1 MRFPA
6 QIVWLMWWT
15 VCVAEDCKG
24 PPPRK
29 QTEILSGVWSEQ
41 NYPEGTQAT
50 YKCRPG
56 YITLGSIIMECK
68 NGEWVALNPLKICE
82 KRPCGHP
89 GDTSFGTFQLE
100 RGEKFEY
107 GAKVVYTCNEG
118 YQMLGSIN
126 FRECESDGWTNDVPI
141 CEVVKCLPVTHPE
154 NGRLTSSALEL
165 DKEYTFGQV
174 VRFVCNSGFM
184 LVGPAEIHCSTNG
197 VWSGESPKCVE
208 ISCQKP
214 EIANGNAVSLKKTY
228 KENERFQYT
237 CHQGYEY
244 SSKGDAIC
252 TASGWTPTPSCK
264 EFLCPSPNIQNGD
277 YTPQSIRYRSGD
289 EITYNCK
296 PGFYPSNREKMATC
310 TKTVWVPQPRC
321 EKRCDFPEIKH
332 GLLHNEYNY
341 RRDFPVSVGKKYYYS
356 CDHNFMTDKK
366 QHGGYIHCT
375 QEGWSP
381 AVPCRSDSVSV
392 NCYAGYSLQNEQTVM
407 TCTEDGWVPAP
418 ECLPPGNRCDFPEIK
433 HGSLHHESNYRQNF
447 PARVGE
453 KYWYS
458 CDQNFV
464 TASQEP
470 WEYIHCTQEGWSP
483 AVPCRRQCIF
493 NHLKNGEYPKQRV
506 KYVQGENVSVNC
518 NSGHSLQNEQTVMTC
533 TEDGWFPPP
542 ECIPLKT
549 CSKSEITIENGF
561 FSEYE
566 PTYSLNKETQYQCK
580 PGYVTPDGKTSGPVT
595 CLESGWSPQPTCIK
609 SCDMPVFENAK
620 AKSNGTWFK
629 LNDKLDY
636 ECHDGYK
643 SQGGRAGSIVCG
655 NDGWS
660 HKPVCYEIE
669 CKIPEIEDNLNIQ
682 PKEDKYK
689 VGDVLKFFCT
699 QKLQRVGPDSVQCY
713 DFGWSPNLPT
723 CKEQTKQCSPP
734 PQLLNGKVKET
745 QKENYEHN
753 DLVEYVCNPRFLMKG
768 VNKIQC
774 VDGQWTDLPICIEV
788 ETTCGDIPELNYG
801 YAVQTS
807 NPPYHHGDS
816 VQFSCREG
824 FTMIGQKS
832 VTCISGLWTQLPQC
846 IATDELQKCKHSLTI
861 REVNPLK
868 TEFDHNENISY
879 KCRGKLEQKHSTCI
893 NGRWDPELTCTE
905 VQMQSCPPPPQIPN
919 AHNMA
924 TTVNYQDGERVSVV
938 CQDNYIIQDAEE
950 IVCKDGRWQ
959 SIPHCVEKSPCPQ
972 PPQIEHGTIKSSQ
985 FSEEM
990 DEPLK
995 PEVYVHGTKLNYT
1008 CEDGFRISGRDE
1020 ITCHMGKWSS
1030 PPRCVGLSCE
1040 PPHLIPH
1047 GILSHVSDSYQY
1059 GEEVTY
1065 KCTKGFE
1072 INGPAFIR
1080 CLGGKWSHPPECKN
1094 TDCFSLP
1101 DFGNATPIGQKKTL
1115 YRSGEKVTYKC
1126 PNNYLLDGPNTIQCI
1141 SNQWIGKPICRDIS
1155 CGNPPRVKNA
1165 IILDERSKYLP
1176 GQRARYECII
1186 PFYLVGGREVTCS
1199 NGNWT
1204 QPPQCLDPK
1213 ENCGPPPA
1221 IDNGDMTTFPTSE
1234 YAPGSSVEYQCQ
1246 SLYVLEGNKVITC
1259 RYGQWSEPP
1268 KCLDVCMVS
1277 EETMRKHNIQLGSS
1291 SKKKRYFQTRET
1303 VQFQCKSGYRRQTSQ
1318 QTFRATCWDGK
1329 LTYPVCV

>member
-1 MRFPA
+1 MRFSA
-6 QIVWLMWWT
+6 QVVWLLWWT
-15 VCVAEDCKG
+15 VCVAEDCEG
-24 PPPRK
+24 PPPGK
-29 QTEILSGVWSEQ
+29 QNEILVGVWPEQ
-41 NYPEGTQAT
+41 KYPEGTQAT

-56 YITLGSIIMECK
+56 YRTLGAIIMECK
-68 NGEWVALNPLKICE
+68 NGEWVALNPLRICQ

-89 GDTSFGTFQLE
+89 GDTSFGSFHLA
-100 RGEKFEY
+100 RGNEFEY

-118 YQMLGSIN
+118 YQMLGRIN
-126 FRECESDGWTNDVPI
+126 FRECESDGWTNDIPI

-154 NGRLTSSALEL
+154 NGRLTSSALDL

-174 VRFVCNSGFM
+174 VRFACNSGFM
-184 LVGPAEIHCSTNG
+184 LVGPAEIRCSTNG

-214 EIANGNAVSLKKTY
+214 EIANGNAASLKKTY

-244 SSKGDAIC
+244 GSKGDAIC

-264 EFLCPSPNIQNGD
+264 EIVCASPHIENGN
-277 YTPQSIRYRSGD
+277 YAPESIRYRSGD

-296 PGFYPSNREKMATC
+296 TGFDRSTQGNTATC
-310 TKTVWVPQPRC
+310 TNRGWVPQPGCTRN
-321 EKRCDFPEIKH
+321 RCDFPQIKH
-332 GLLHNEYNY
+332 GSLYYEIIY
-341 RRDFPVSVGKKYYYS
+341 RRDFPVRVGK
-356 CDHNFMTDKK
+356 
-366 QHGGYIHCT
+366 
-375 QEGWSP
+375 
-381 AVPCRSDSVSV
+381 
-392 NCYAGYSLQNEQTVM
+392 
-407 TCTEDGWVPAP
+407 
-418 ECLPPGNRCDFPEIK
+418 
-433 HGSLHHESNYRQNF
+433 
-447 PARVGE
+447 

-458 CDQNFV
+458 CKTNFV

-470 WEYIHCTQEGWSP
+470 WEYIHCTKEGWSP

-493 NHLKNGEYPKQRV
+493 NHLKNGDNPKQEV
-506 KYVQGENVSVNC
+506 KYVQGESVRVNC
-518 NSGHSLQNEQTVMTC
+518 HAGYSLQNEQTVMTC
-533 TEDGWFPPP
+533 TEGGWFPPP
-542 ECIPLKT
+542 ECILLKT

-561 FSEYE
+561 FSQYE
-566 PTYSLNKETQYQCK
+566 LTYYLNKETQYQCK
-580 PGYVTPDGKTSGPVT
+580 PGYVTPDGKTSGSVT
-595 CLESGWSPQPTCIK
+595 CLKSGWSPQPTCIK
-609 SCDMPVFENAK
+609 SCDMPAFENAK

-636 ECHDGYK
+636 ECHDGYE
-643 SQGGRAGSIVCG
+643 SQDGRAGSIVCG

-660 HKPVCYEIE
+660 HKPVCYEKE
-669 CKIPEIEDNLNIQ
+669 CKIPEIENNLNTQ
-682 PKEDKYK
+682 PKKEKYK
-689 VGDVLKFFCT
+689 VGDVLKFFCR
-699 QKLQRVGPDSVQCY
+699 QRLKRVGPDSVQCY

-723 CKEQTKQCSPP
+723 CKEQTKECYPP

-745 QKENYEHN
+745 EKENYEHN

-768 VNKIQC
+768 FNKIQC
-774 VDGQWTDLPICIEV
+774 VDGRWTDLPICIEV

-816 VQFSCREG
+816 VEFNCREG

-832 VTCISGLWTQLPQC
+832 ITCISGSWTQLPQC
-846 IATDELQKCKHSLTI
+846 IDELQKCKYSLTI
-861 REVNPLK
+861 REANPLYK
-868 TEFDHNENISY
+868 TEFDHNENITY
-879 KCRGKLEQKHSTCI
+879 KCRGKLKQKHSTCI
-893 NGRWDPELTCTE
+893 NGRWDPDLNCTE

-924 TTVNYQDGERVSVV
+924 TTVNYQDGEKVSVV
-938 CQDNYIIQDAEE
+938 CQDNSIIQDAEE

-959 SIPHCVEKSPCPQ
+959 SVPHCVEKSPCPQ

-990 DEPLK
+990 DETLK
-995 PEVYVHGTKLNYT
+995 PEVYVHGTKLNYI
-1008 CEDGFRISGRDE
+1008 CEDGFRISGKDE

-1030 PPRCVGLSCE
+1030 PPRCVGLSCA
-1040 PPHLIPH
+1040 PPSLIPH

-1065 KCTKGFE
+1065 KCAEGFE

-1080 CLGGKWSHPPECKN
+1080 CIGGKWSHPPECKN

-1101 DFGNATPIGQKKTL
+1101 DFGNATPIGQKKTF

-1141 SNQWIGKPICRDIS
+1141 NSQWIGKPMCRDP
-1155 CGNPPRVKNA
+1155 N
-1165 IILDERSKYLP
+1165 
-1176 GQRARYECII
+1176 
-1186 PFYLVGGREVTCS
+1186 
-1199 NGNWT
+1199 
-1204 QPPQCLDPK
+1204 
-1213 ENCGPPPA
+1213 ENCGPPPPL
-1221 IDNGDMTTFPTSE
+1221 DNGDMTTFPKSE

-1259 RYGQWSEPP
+1259 RYGQWSKPP
-1268 KCLDVCMVS
+1268 KCLDVCIIS
-1277 EETMRKHNIQLGSS
+1277 EDSMERHNIQLRWSS
-1291 SKKKRYFQTRET
+1291 VKKLYSPTGDT
-1303 VQFQCKSGYRRQTSQ
+1303 VEFECKAGYRRQTSQ
-1318 QTFRATCWDGK
+1318 QTFRATCWEGK
-1329 LTYPVCV
+1329 LTYPVCVKSNG

>member
-1 MRFPA
+1 MRFSA
-6 QIVWLMWWT
+6 QVVWLMWWT
-15 VCVAEDCKG
+15 VCVAEDCEE
-24 PPPRK
+24 PPPGK
-29 QTEILSGVWSEQ
+29 QNEILVGVWPEQ
-41 NYPEGTQAT
+41 KYPEGTQAT

-56 YITLGSIIMECK
+56 YRTLGVIIMECK
-68 NGEWVALNPLKICE
+68 NGEWVALNPLRICQ

-89 GDTSFGTFQLE
+89 GDTPFGSFHLA
-100 RGEKFEY
+100 RGNEFEY

-118 YQMLGSIN
+118 YQMLGTIN
-126 FRECESDGWTNDVPI
+126 FRECESDGWTNDIPI

-184 LVGPAEIHCSTNG
+184 LVGPAEIRCSTNG

-214 EIANGNAVSLKKTY
+214 EIANGNAASLKKTY

-264 EFLCPSPNIQNGD
+264 EIICASPHIQNGN
-277 YTPQSIRYRSGD
+277 YAPESIRYRSGD

-296 PGFYPSNREKMATC
+296 TGFDRSTQGNTATC
-310 TKTVWVPQPRC
+310 TNRGWVPQPGCTRN
-321 EKRCDFPEIKH
+321 RCDFPQIKH
-332 GLLHNEYNY
+332 GSLYYEIIY
-341 RRDFPVSVGKKYYYS
+341 RLDFPVRVGKKYWYS
-356 CDHNFMTDKK
+356 CKTNFVTAS
-366 QHGGYIHCT
+366 QEPWEYIHCT
-375 QEGWSP
+375 KEGWSP
-381 AVPCRSDSVSV
+381 EVPCRRQCIFNHLKNGDNPKQGVKYIQGESVRV
-392 NCYAGYSLQNEQTVM
+392 NCHAGYSLQNEQTVM
-407 TCTEDGWVPAP
+407 TCTEG
-418 ECLPPGNRCDFPEIK
+418 
-433 HGSLHHESNYRQNF
+433 
-447 PARVGE
+447 
-453 KYWYS
+453 
-458 CDQNFV
+458 
-464 TASQEP
+464 
-470 WEYIHCTQEGWSP
+470 
-483 AVPCRRQCIF
+483 
-493 NHLKNGEYPKQRV
+493 
-506 KYVQGENVSVNC
+506 
-518 NSGHSLQNEQTVMTC
+518 
-533 TEDGWFPPP
+533 GWFPPP
-542 ECIPLKT
+542 ECILLKT

-561 FSEYE
+561 FSQYE
-566 PTYSLNKETQYQCK
+566 LTYYLNKETQYQCK
-580 PGYVTPDGKTSGPVT
+580 PGYVTPDGKTSGSVR
-595 CLESGWSPQPTCIK
+595 CLKSGWSPQPTCIK
-609 SCDMPVFENAK
+609 SCDMPAFENAK
-620 AKSNGTWFK
+620 AKSSGTWFK

-636 ECHDGYK
+636 ECHDGYE
-643 SQGGRAGSIVCG
+643 SQDGRAGSIVCG

-660 HKPVCYEIE
+660 HKPICYEKE
-669 CKIPEIEDNLNIQ
+669 CKIPEIENNLNTQ
-682 PKEDKYK
+682 PRKEKYK
-689 VGDVLKFFCT
+689 VGDVLKFFCR
-699 QKLQRVGPDSVQCY
+699 QRLKRVGPDSVQCY

-816 VQFSCREG
+816 VQFNCREG

-832 VTCISGLWTQLPQC
+832 ITCISGLWTQLPQC

-868 TEFDHNENISY
+868 TEFDHNENITY

-919 AHNMA
+919 AHKMA
-924 TTVNYQDGERVSVV
+924 TTVNYQDGEKVSVV

-972 PPQIEHGTIKSSQ
+972 PPQIEHGTIKSSP

-995 PEVYVHGTKLNYT
+995 PEVYVHGTKLNYS
-1008 CEDGFRISGRDE
+1008 CEDGFRISGKDE

-1030 PPRCVGLSCE
+1030 PPRCVGLSCA

-1065 KCTKGFE
+1065 KCTEGFE

-1080 CLGGKWSHPPECKN
+1080 CIGGKWSHPPECKN

-1141 SNQWIGKPICRDIS
+1141 NSQWIGKPICRGIS
-1155 CGNPPRVKNA
+1155 CGNPPRVKHA
-1165 IILDERSKYLP
+1165 IILEEVPKYLS
-1176 GQRARYECII
+1176 GQRARYECIK
-1186 PFYLVGGREVTCS
+1186 PFD
-1199 NGNWT
+1199 
-1204 QPPQCLDPK
+1204 LDGAEK
-1213 ENCGPPPA
+1213 
-1221 IDNGDMTTFPTSE
+1221 
-1234 YAPGSSVEYQCQ
+1234 
-1246 SLYVLEGNKVITC
+1246 
-1259 RYGQWSEPP
+1259 
-1268 KCLDVCMVS
+1268 
-1277 EETMRKHNIQLGSS
+1277 
-1291 SKKKRYFQTRET
+1291 
-1303 VQFQCKSGYRRQTSQ
+1303 
-1318 QTFRATCWDGK
+1318 
-1329 LTYPVCV
+1329 

>member
-1 MRFPA
+1 M
-6 QIVWLMWWT
+6 
-15 VCVAEDCKG
+15 
-24 PPPRK
+24 
-29 QTEILSGVWSEQ
+29 SE
-41 NYPEGTQAT
+41 
-50 YKCRPG
+50 
-56 YITLGSIIMECK
+56 
-68 NGEWVALNPLKICE
+68 
-82 KRPCGHP
+82 
-89 GDTSFGTFQLE
+89 
-100 RGEKFEY
+100 
-107 GAKVVYTCNEG
+107 
-118 YQMLGSIN
+118 YQMLGTIN
-126 FRECESDGWTNDVPI
+126 FRECESDGWTNDTPI

-184 LVGPAEIHCSTNG
+184 LVGPAEIRCSTNG

-264 EFLCPSPNIQNGD
+264 EIICASPHIQNGN
-277 YTPQSIRYRSGD
+277 YAPESIRYRSGD

-296 PGFYPSNREKMATC
+296 TGFDRSTQGNTATC
-310 TKTVWVPQPRC
+310 TSRGWVPQPGCTRN
-321 EKRCDFPEIKH
+321 RCDFPQIKH
-332 GLLHNEYNY
+332 GSLYYEIIY
-341 RRDFPVSVGKKYYYS
+341 RRDFPVRVGKKYWYS
-356 CDHNFMTDKK
+356 CKTNFVTAS
-366 QHGGYIHCT
+366 QEPWEYIHCT
-375 QEGWSP
+375 KEGWSP
-381 AVPCRSDSVSV
+381 EVPCRRQCIFNHLKNGDNPKRGVKYVQGESVRV
-392 NCYAGYSLQNEQTVM
+392 NCHAGYSLQNEQTVM
-407 TCTEDGWVPAP
+407 TCTEG
-418 ECLPPGNRCDFPEIK
+418 
-433 HGSLHHESNYRQNF
+433 
-447 PARVGE
+447 
-453 KYWYS
+453 
-458 CDQNFV
+458 
-464 TASQEP
+464 
-470 WEYIHCTQEGWSP
+470 
-483 AVPCRRQCIF
+483 
-493 NHLKNGEYPKQRV
+493 
-506 KYVQGENVSVNC
+506 
-518 NSGHSLQNEQTVMTC
+518 
-533 TEDGWFPPP
+533 GWFPPP
-542 ECIPLKT
+542 ECILLKT

-561 FSEYE
+561 FSQYE
-566 PTYSLNKETQYQCK
+566 LTYYLNKETQYQCK
-580 PGYVTPDGKTSGPVT
+580 PGYVTPDGKTSGSVT
-595 CLESGWSPQPTCIK
+595 CLKSGWSPQPTCIK
-609 SCDMPVFENAK
+609 SCDMPAFENAK
-620 AKSNGTWFK
+620 AKSNVTWFK

-636 ECHDGYK
+636 ECHDGYE
-643 SQGGRAGSIVCG
+643 SQDGRAGSIVCG

-660 HKPVCYEIE
+660 HKPVCYEKE
-669 CKIPEIEDNLNIQ
+669 CKIPEIENNLNTQ
-682 PKEDKYK
+682 PKKEKYK
-689 VGDVLKFFCT
+689 VGDVLKFFCR
-699 QKLQRVGPDSVQCY
+699 QRLQRVGPDSVQCY

-816 VQFSCREG
+816 VEFNCREG
-824 FTMIGQKS
+824 FTMVGQKS
-832 VTCISGLWTQLPQC
+832 ITCISGLWTQLPQC

-868 TEFDHNENISY
+868 TEFDHNENITY
-879 KCRGKLEQKHSTCI
+879 KCRGKLKQKHSTCI
-893 NGRWDPELTCTE
+893 NGRWDPELNCTE

-924 TTVNYQDGERVSVV
+924 TTVNYQDGEKVSVV

-1030 PPRCVGLSCE
+1030 PPRCVGLSCA

-1065 KCTKGFE
+1065 KCTEGFE

-1080 CLGGKWSHPPECKN
+1080 CIGGKWSHPPECKN

-1126 PNNYLLDGPNTIQCI
+1126 PNNYLLDGPNTIQCVN
-1141 SNQWIGKPICRDIS
+1141 SQWIGKPICRDP
-1155 CGNPPRVKNA
+1155 N
-1165 IILDERSKYLP
+1165 
-1176 GQRARYECII
+1176 
-1186 PFYLVGGREVTCS
+1186 
-1199 NGNWT
+1199 
-1204 QPPQCLDPK
+1204 
-1213 ENCGPPPA
+1213 ENCGPPPPL
-1221 IDNGDMTTFPTSE
+1221 DNGDMTTFPKSE
-1234 YAPGSSVEYQCQ
+1234 YPPGSSVEYQCQ

-1259 RYGQWSEPP
+1259 RYGQWSKPP
-1268 KCLDVCMVS
+1268 KCLDVCIIS
-1277 EETMRKHNIQLGSS
+1277 EDSMERHNIQLRWSS
-1291 SKKKRYFQTRET
+1291 VKKLYSPTGDT
-1303 VQFQCKSGYRRQTSQ
+1303 VEFECKTGYRRQTSQ
-1318 QTFRATCWDGK
+1318 QTFRATCWEGK
-1329 LTYPVCV
+1329 LTYPVCVKNNG

>member
-1 MRFPA
+1 MRFSA
-6 QIVWLMWWT
+6 QVVWLMWWT
-15 VCVAEDCKG
+15 VCVAEDCEG
-24 PPPRK
+24 PPPGK
-29 QTEILSGVWSEQ
+29 QNEILVGVWPEQ
-41 NYPEGTQAT
+41 KHPEGTQAT

-56 YITLGSIIMECK
+56 YRTLGVIIMECK
-68 NGEWVALNPLKICE
+68 NGEWVALNPLRICQ

-89 GDTSFGTFQLE
+89 GDTPFGSFHLA
-100 RGEKFEY
+100 RGNEFEY

-118 YQMLGSIN
+118 YQMLGTIN
-126 FRECESDGWTNDVPI
+126 FRECESDGWTNDIPI

-184 LVGPAEIHCSTNG
+184 LVGPAEIRCSTNG

-252 TASGWTPTPSCK
+252 TALGWTPTPSCK
-264 EFLCPSPNIQNGD
+264 EIICASPHIENGN
-277 YTPQSIRYRSGD
+277 YAPESIRYRSGD

-296 PGFYPSNREKMATC
+296 TGFDRSTQGNTATC
-310 TKTVWVPQPRC
+310 TSRGWVPQPGCTRN
-321 EKRCDFPEIKH
+321 RCDFPQIKH
-332 GLLHNEYNY
+332 GSLYYEIIY
-341 RRDFPVSVGKKYYYS
+341 RRDFPVRVGK
-356 CDHNFMTDKK
+356 
-366 QHGGYIHCT
+366 
-375 QEGWSP
+375 
-381 AVPCRSDSVSV
+381 
-392 NCYAGYSLQNEQTVM
+392 
-407 TCTEDGWVPAP
+407 
-418 ECLPPGNRCDFPEIK
+418 
-433 HGSLHHESNYRQNF
+433 
-447 PARVGE
+447 

-458 CDQNFV
+458 CETNFV

-470 WEYIHCTQEGWSP
+470 WEYIHCTKEGWSP

-493 NHLKNGEYPKQRV
+493 NHLKNGDNPKRGV
-506 KYVQGENVSVNC
+506 KYVQGESVRVNC
-518 NSGHSLQNEQTVMTC
+518 HAGYSLQNEQTVMTC
-533 TEDGWFPPP
+533 TESGWFPPP
-542 ECIPLKT
+542 ECILLKT
-549 CSKSEITIENGF
+549 CSKSEIIIENGF
-561 FSEYE
+561 FSQYE
-566 PTYSLNKETQYQCK
+566 LTYYLNKETQYQCK
-580 PGYVTPDGKTSGPVT
+580 PGYVTPDGKTSGSVT
-595 CLESGWSPQPTCIK
+595 CLKSGWSPQPTCIK
-609 SCDMPVFENAK
+609 SCDMPAFENAK
-620 AKSNGTWFK
+620 AKSNVTWFK

-636 ECHDGYK
+636 ECHDGYE
-643 SQGGRAGSIVCG
+643 SQDGRAGSIVCG

-660 HKPVCYEIE
+660 HKPICYEKE
-669 CKIPEIEDNLNIQ
+669 CKIPEIENNLNTQ
-682 PKEDKYK
+682 PKKEKYK
-689 VGDVLKFFCT
+689 VGDVLKFFCR
-699 QKLQRVGPDSVQCY
+699 QRLKRVGPDSVQCY

-768 VNKIQC
+768 FNKIQC

-816 VQFSCREG
+816 VEFNCREG

-832 VTCISGLWTQLPQC
+832 ITCIRGLWTQLPQC
-846 IATDELQKCKHSLTI
+846 IDELQKCKHSLTI
-861 REVNPLK
+861 REANPLYK
-868 TEFDHNENISY
+868 TEFDHNEKISY

-924 TTVNYQDGERVSVV
+924 TTVNYQDGEKVSVV

-990 DEPLK
+990 DETLK
-995 PEVYVHGTKLNYT
+995 PEVYVHGTKLKYT
-1008 CEDGFRISGRDE
+1008 CEDGFRISGKDE

-1030 PPRCVGLSCE
+1030 PPRCVGLSCA

-1065 KCTKGFE
+1065 KCTEGFE

-1080 CLGGKWSHPPECKN
+1080 CIGGKWSHPPECKN

-1101 DFGNATPIGQKKTL
+1101 DFGNATPIGQKKTS

-1141 SNQWIGKPICRDIS
+1141 NSQWIGKPVCRDP
-1155 CGNPPRVKNA
+1155 N
-1165 IILDERSKYLP
+1165 
-1176 GQRARYECII
+1176 
-1186 PFYLVGGREVTCS
+1186 
-1199 NGNWT
+1199 
-1204 QPPQCLDPK
+1204 
-1213 ENCGPPPA
+1213 ENCGPPPPL
-1221 IDNGDMTTFPTSE
+1221 DNGDMTTFPKSE
-1234 YAPGSSVEYQCQ
+1234 YPPGSSVEYRCQ

-1259 RYGQWSEPP
+1259 RYGQWSKPP
-1268 KCLDVCMVS
+1268 KCLDVCIIS
-1277 EETMRKHNIQLGSS
+1277 EDSMERHNIQLRWSS
-1291 SKKKRYFQTRET
+1291 VKKLYSPTGDT
-1303 VQFQCKSGYRRQTSQ
+1303 VEFECKTGYHRQTSQ
-1318 QTFRATCWDGK
+1318 QTFRATCWEGK
-1329 LTYPVCV
+1329 LTYPVCVKSHG

>member
-1 MRFPA
+1 MRFSA
-6 QIVWLMWWT
+6 QVVWLMWWT
-15 VCVAEDCKG
+15 VCVAEDCEG
-24 PPPRK
+24 PPPGK
-29 QTEILSGVWSEQ
+29 QNEILVGVWPEQ
-41 NYPEGTQAT
+41 KYPEGTQAT

-56 YITLGSIIMECK
+56 YRTLGAIIMECK
-68 NGEWVALNPLKICE
+68 NGEWVALNPLRICQ

-89 GDTSFGTFQLE
+89 GDTSFGSFHLA
-100 RGEKFEY
+100 RGNEFEY

-118 YQMLGSIN
+118 YQMLGRIN
-126 FRECESDGWTNDVPI
+126 FRECESDGWTNDIPI

-154 NGRLTSSALEL
+154 NGRLTSSALDL

-174 VRFVCNSGFM
+174 VRFACNSGFM
-184 LVGPAEIHCSTNG
+184 LVGPAEIRCSTNG

-214 EIANGNAVSLKKTY
+214 EIANGNAASLKKTY

-264 EFLCPSPNIQNGD
+264 EIICASPHIENGN
-277 YTPQSIRYRSGD
+277 YAPESIRYRSGD

-296 PGFYPSNREKMATC
+296 TGFDRSTQGNTATC
-310 TKTVWVPQPRC
+310 TNRGWVPQPGCTRN
-321 EKRCDFPEIKH
+321 RCDFPQIKH
-332 GLLHNEYNY
+332 GSLYYEIIY
-341 RRDFPVSVGKKYYYS
+341 RRDFPVRVGK
-356 CDHNFMTDKK
+356 
-366 QHGGYIHCT
+366 
-375 QEGWSP
+375 
-381 AVPCRSDSVSV
+381 
-392 NCYAGYSLQNEQTVM
+392 
-407 TCTEDGWVPAP
+407 
-418 ECLPPGNRCDFPEIK
+418 
-433 HGSLHHESNYRQNF
+433 
-447 PARVGE
+447 

-458 CDQNFV
+458 CKTNFV

-470 WEYIHCTQEGWSP
+470 WEYIHCTKEGWSP

-493 NHLKNGEYPKQRV
+493 NHLKNGDNPKQAV
-506 KYVQGENVSVNC
+506 KYVQGESVRVNC
-518 NSGHSLQNEQTVMTC
+518 HAGYSLQNEQTVMTC
-533 TEDGWFPPP
+533 TEGGWFPPP
-542 ECIPLKT
+542 ECILLKT

-561 FSEYE
+561 FSQYE
-566 PTYSLNKETQYQCK
+566 LTYYLNKETQYQCK
-580 PGYVTPDGKTSGPVT
+580 PGYVTPDGKTSGSVT
-595 CLESGWSPQPTCIK
+595 CLKSGWSPQPTCIK
-609 SCDMPVFENAK
+609 SCDMPAFENAK
-620 AKSNGTWFK
+620 AKSNVTWFK

-636 ECHDGYK
+636 ECHDGYE
-643 SQGGRAGSIVCG
+643 SQDGRAGSIVCG

-660 HKPVCYEIE
+660 HKPICYEKE
-669 CKIPEIEDNLNIQ
+669 CKIPEIENNLNTQ
-682 PKEDKYK
+682 PKKEKYK
-689 VGDVLKFFCT
+689 VGDVLKFFCR
-699 QKLQRVGPDSVQCY
+699 QRLKRVGPDSVQCY

-723 CKEQTKQCSPP
+723 CKEQTKECSPP

-768 VNKIQC
+768 FNKIQC
-774 VDGQWTDLPICIEV
+774 VDGRWTDLPICIEV

-816 VQFSCREG
+816 VEFNCREG

-832 VTCISGLWTQLPQC
+832 ITCISGSWTQLPQC
-846 IATDELQKCKHSLTI
+846 IATDELQKCKYSLTI
-861 REVNPLK
+861 REANPLYK
-868 TEFDHNENISY
+868 TEFDHNENITY
-879 KCRGKLEQKHSTCI
+879 KCRGKLKQKHSTCI
-893 NGRWDPELTCTE
+893 NGRWDPDLNCTE

-924 TTVNYQDGERVSVV
+924 TTVNYQDGEKVSVV

-990 DEPLK
+990 DETLK
-995 PEVYVHGTKLNYT
+995 PEVYVHGTKLNYI
-1008 CEDGFRISGRDE
+1008 CEDGFRISGKDE
-1020 ITCHMGKWSS
+1020 ITCHIGKWSS

-1040 PPHLIPH
+1040 PPDLIPH

-1065 KCTKGFE
+1065 KCTEGFE

-1080 CLGGKWSHPPECKN
+1080 CIGGKWSHPPECKN

-1101 DFGNATPIGQKKTL
+1101 DFGNATPIGQKKTF

-1126 PNNYLLDGPNTIQCI
+1126 PNNYLLDGPNTIRCI
-1141 SNQWIGKPICRDIS
+1141 NSQWIGKPICRDP
-1155 CGNPPRVKNA
+1155 N
-1165 IILDERSKYLP
+1165 
-1176 GQRARYECII
+1176 
-1186 PFYLVGGREVTCS
+1186 
-1199 NGNWT
+1199 
-1204 QPPQCLDPK
+1204 
-1213 ENCGPPPA
+1213 ENCGPPPP
-1221 IDNGDMTTFPTSE
+1221 IDNGDMTTFPKSE

-1259 RYGQWSEPP
+1259 RYGQWSKPP
-1268 KCLDVCMVS
+1268 KCLDVCIIS
-1277 EETMRKHNIQLGSS
+1277 EDSMERHNIQLRWSS
-1291 SKKKRYFQTRET
+1291 TKKLYSPTGDT
-1303 VQFQCKSGYRRQTSQ
+1303 VEFECKTGYRRQTSQ
-1318 QTFRATCWDGK
+1318 QTFRATCWEGK
-1329 LTYPVCV
+1329 LTYPVCVKSNG

>member
-1 MRFPA
+1 
-6 QIVWLMWWT
+6 
-15 VCVAEDCKG
+15 
-24 PPPRK
+24 
-29 QTEILSGVWSEQ
+29 
-41 NYPEGTQAT
+41 
-50 YKCRPG
+50 
-56 YITLGSIIMECK
+56 MECK
-68 NGEWVALNPLKICE
+68 NGEWVALNPLRICQ

-89 GDTSFGTFQLE
+89 GDTSFGSFHLA
-100 RGEKFEY
+100 RGNEFEY

-118 YQMLGSIN
+118 YQMLGRIN
-126 FRECESDGWTNDVPI
+126 FRECESDGWTNDIPI

-154 NGRLTSSALEL
+154 NGRLTSSALDL

-174 VRFVCNSGFM
+174 VRFACNSGFM

-214 EIANGNAVSLKKTY
+214 EIANGNAASLKKTY

-244 SSKGDAIC
+244 GSKGDAIC

-264 EFLCPSPNIQNGD
+264 EIVCASPHIENGN
-277 YTPQSIRYRSGD
+277 YAPESIRYRSGD

-296 PGFYPSNREKMATC
+296 TGFDRSTQGNTATC
-310 TKTVWVPQPRC
+310 TNRGWVPQPGCTRN
-321 EKRCDFPEIKH
+321 RCDFPQIKH
-332 GLLHNEYNY
+332 GSLYYEIIY
-341 RRDFPVSVGKKYYYS
+341 RRDFPVRVGK
-356 CDHNFMTDKK
+356 
-366 QHGGYIHCT
+366 
-375 QEGWSP
+375 
-381 AVPCRSDSVSV
+381 
-392 NCYAGYSLQNEQTVM
+392 
-407 TCTEDGWVPAP
+407 
-418 ECLPPGNRCDFPEIK
+418 
-433 HGSLHHESNYRQNF
+433 
-447 PARVGE
+447 

-458 CDQNFV
+458 CKTNFV

-470 WEYIHCTQEGWSP
+470 WEYIHCTKEGWSP

-493 NHLKNGEYPKQRV
+493 NHLKNGDNPKQEV
-506 KYVQGENVSVNC
+506 KYVQGESVRVNC
-518 NSGHSLQNEQTVMTC
+518 HAGYSLQNEQTVMTC
-533 TEDGWFPPP
+533 TEGGWFPPP
-542 ECIPLKT
+542 ECILLKT

-561 FSEYE
+561 FSQYE
-566 PTYSLNKETQYQCK
+566 LTYYLNKETQYQCK
-580 PGYVTPDGKTSGPVT
+580 PGYVTPDGKTSGSVT
-595 CLESGWSPQPTCIK
+595 CLKSGWSPQPTCIK
-609 SCDMPVFENAK
+609 SCDMPAFENAK

-636 ECHDGYK
+636 ECHDGYE
-643 SQGGRAGSIVCG
+643 SQDGRAGSIVCG

-660 HKPVCYEIE
+660 HKPVCYEKE
-669 CKIPEIEDNLNIQ
+669 CKIPEIENNLNTQ

-699 QKLQRVGPDSVQCY
+699 QRLKRVGPDSVQCY

-723 CKEQTKQCSPP
+723 CKEQTKECYPP

-745 QKENYEHN
+745 EKENYEHN

-768 VNKIQC
+768 FNKIQC
-774 VDGQWTDLPICIEV
+774 VDGRWTDLPICIEV

-816 VQFSCREG
+816 VEFNCREG

-832 VTCISGLWTQLPQC
+832 ITCISGSWTQLPQC
-846 IATDELQKCKHSLTI
+846 IATDELQKCKYSLTI
-861 REVNPLK
+861 REANPLYK
-868 TEFDHNENISY
+868 TEFDHNENITY
-879 KCRGKLEQKHSTCI
+879 KCRGKLKQKHSTCI
-893 NGRWDPELTCTE
+893 NGRWDPDLNCTE

-924 TTVNYQDGERVSVV
+924 TTVNYQDGEKVSVV

-990 DEPLK
+990 DETLK
-995 PEVYVHGTKLNYT
+995 PEVYVHGTKLNYI
-1008 CEDGFRISGRDE
+1008 CEDGFRISGKDE

-1030 PPRCVGLSCE
+1030 PPRCV
-1040 PPHLIPH
+1040 
-1047 GILSHVSDSYQY
+1047 D
-1059 GEEVTY
+1059 
-1065 KCTKGFE
+1065 
-1072 INGPAFIR
+1072 
-1080 CLGGKWSHPPECKN
+1080 

-1101 DFGNATPIGQKKTL
+1101 DFGNATPIGQKKTF

-1141 SNQWIGKPICRDIS
+1141 NSQWIGKPMCRDP
-1155 CGNPPRVKNA
+1155 N
-1165 IILDERSKYLP
+1165 
-1176 GQRARYECII
+1176 
-1186 PFYLVGGREVTCS
+1186 
-1199 NGNWT
+1199 
-1204 QPPQCLDPK
+1204 
-1213 ENCGPPPA
+1213 ENCGPPPPL
-1221 IDNGDMTTFPTSE
+1221 DNGDMTTFPKSE

-1259 RYGQWSEPP
+1259 RYGQWSKPP
-1268 KCLDVCMVS
+1268 KCLG
-1277 EETMRKHNIQLGSS
+1277 KYFNIHL
-1291 SKKKRYFQTRET
+1291 
-1303 VQFQCKSGYRRQTSQ
+1303 
-1318 QTFRATCWDGK
+1318 DPGK
-1329 LTYPVCV
+1329 

>member
-1 MRFPA
+1 MRLSA
-6 QIVWLMWWT
+6 QVVWLMWWT
-15 VCVAEDCKG
+15 VCVAEDCEG
-24 PPPRK
+24 PPPGK
-29 QTEILSGVWSEQ
+29 QNEILVGVWPEQ
-41 NYPEGTQAT
+41 KYPEGTQAT

-56 YITLGSIIMECK
+56 YRTLGVITMECK
-68 NGEWVALNPLKICE
+68 NGEWVALNPLRICQ

-89 GDTSFGTFQLE
+89 GDTPFGSFHLA
-100 RGEKFEY
+100 RGNEFEY

-118 YQMLGSIN
+118 YQMLGTIN
-126 FRECESDGWTNDVPI
+126 FRECESDGWTNDTPI

-184 LVGPAEIHCSTNG
+184 LVGPAEIRCSTNG

-264 EFLCPSPNIQNGD
+264 EIICASPHIQNGN
-277 YTPQSIRYRSGD
+277 YAPESIRYRSGD

-296 PGFYPSNREKMATC
+296 TGFDRSTQGNTATC
-310 TKTVWVPQPRC
+310 TSRGWVPQPGCTRN
-321 EKRCDFPEIKH
+321 RCDFPQIKH
-332 GLLHNEYNY
+332 GSLYYEIIY
-341 RRDFPVSVGKKYYYS
+341 RRDFPVRVGKKYWYS
-356 CDHNFMTDKK
+356 CKTNFVTAS
-366 QHGGYIHCT
+366 QEPWEYIHCT
-375 QEGWSP
+375 KEGWSP
-381 AVPCRSDSVSV
+381 EVPCRRQCIFNHLKNGDNPKRGVKYVQGESVRV
-392 NCYAGYSLQNEQTVM
+392 NCHAGYSLQNEQTVM
-407 TCTEDGWVPAP
+407 TCTEG
-418 ECLPPGNRCDFPEIK
+418 
-433 HGSLHHESNYRQNF
+433 
-447 PARVGE
+447 
-453 KYWYS
+453 
-458 CDQNFV
+458 
-464 TASQEP
+464 
-470 WEYIHCTQEGWSP
+470 
-483 AVPCRRQCIF
+483 
-493 NHLKNGEYPKQRV
+493 
-506 KYVQGENVSVNC
+506 
-518 NSGHSLQNEQTVMTC
+518 
-533 TEDGWFPPP
+533 GWFPPP
-542 ECIPLKT
+542 ECILLKT

-561 FSEYE
+561 FSQYE
-566 PTYSLNKETQYQCK
+566 LTYYLNKETQYQCK
-580 PGYVTPDGKTSGPVT
+580 PGYVTPDGKTSGSVT
-595 CLESGWSPQPTCIK
+595 CLKSGWSPQPTCIK
-609 SCDMPVFENAK
+609 SCDMPAFENAK
-620 AKSNGTWFK
+620 AKSNVTWFK

-636 ECHDGYK
+636 ECHDGYE
-643 SQGGRAGSIVCG
+643 SQDGRAGSIVCG

-660 HKPVCYEIE
+660 HKPVCYEKE
-669 CKIPEIEDNLNIQ
+669 CKIPEIENNLNTQ
-682 PKEDKYK
+682 PKKEKYK
-689 VGDVLKFFCT
+689 VGDVLKFFCR
-699 QKLQRVGPDSVQCY
+699 QRLQRVGPDSVQCY

-816 VQFSCREG
+816 VEFNCREG
-824 FTMIGQKS
+824 FTMVGQKS
-832 VTCISGLWTQLPQC
+832 ITCISGLWTQLPQC

-868 TEFDHNENISY
+868 TEFDHNENITY
-879 KCRGKLEQKHSTCI
+879 KCRGKLKQKHSTCI
-893 NGRWDPELTCTE
+893 NGRWDPELNCTE

-924 TTVNYQDGERVSVV
+924 TTVNYQDGEKVSVV

-1030 PPRCVGLSCE
+1030 PPRCVGLSCA

-1065 KCTKGFE
+1065 KCTEGFE

-1080 CLGGKWSHPPECKN
+1080 CIGGKWSHPPECKN

-1126 PNNYLLDGPNTIQCI
+1126 PNNYLLDGPNTIQCVN
-1141 SNQWIGKPICRDIS
+1141 SQWIGKPICRDP
-1155 CGNPPRVKNA
+1155 N
-1165 IILDERSKYLP
+1165 
-1176 GQRARYECII
+1176 
-1186 PFYLVGGREVTCS
+1186 
-1199 NGNWT
+1199 
-1204 QPPQCLDPK
+1204 
-1213 ENCGPPPA
+1213 ENCGPPPPL
-1221 IDNGDMTTFPTSE
+1221 DNGDMTTFPKSE
-1234 YAPGSSVEYQCQ
+1234 YPPGSSVEYQCQ

-1259 RYGQWSEPP
+1259 RYGQWSKPP
-1268 KCLDVCMVS
+1268 KCLDVCIIS
-1277 EETMRKHNIQLGSS
+1277 EDSMERHNIQLRWSS
-1291 SKKKRYFQTRET
+1291 VKKLYSPTGDT
-1303 VQFQCKSGYRRQTSQ
+1303 VEFECKTGYRRQTSQ
-1318 QTFRATCWDGK
+1318 QTFRATCWEGK
-1329 LTYPVCV
+1329 LTYPVCVKNNG

>member
-1 MRFPA
+1 MRFSA
-6 QIVWLMWWT
+6 QVVWLMWWT
-15 VCVAEDCKG
+15 VCVAEDCEG
-24 PPPRK
+24 PPPGK
-29 QTEILSGVWSEQ
+29 QNEILVGVWPEQ
-41 NYPEGTQAT
+41 KYPEGTQAT

-56 YITLGSIIMECK
+56 YRTLGAIIMECK
-68 NGEWVALNPLKICE
+68 NGEWVALNPLRICQ

-89 GDTSFGTFQLE
+89 GDTSFGSFHLA
-100 RGEKFEY
+100 RGNEFEY

-118 YQMLGSIN
+118 YQMLGRIN
-126 FRECESDGWTNDVPI
+126 FRECESDGWTNDIPI

-154 NGRLTSSALEL
+154 NGRLTSSALDL

-184 LVGPAEIHCSTNG
+184 LVGPAEIRCSTNG

-214 EIANGNAVSLKKTY
+214 EIANGNAASLKKTY

-244 SSKGDAIC
+244 GSKGDAIC

-264 EFLCPSPNIQNGD
+264 EIVCASPHIENGN
-277 YTPQSIRYRSGD
+277 YAPESIRYRSGD

-296 PGFYPSNREKMATC
+296 TGFDRSTQGNTATC
-310 TKTVWVPQPRC
+310 TNRGWVPQPGCTRN
-321 EKRCDFPEIKH
+321 RCDFPQIKH
-332 GLLHNEYNY
+332 GSLYYEIIY
-341 RRDFPVSVGKKYYYS
+341 RRDFPVRVGK
-356 CDHNFMTDKK
+356 
-366 QHGGYIHCT
+366 
-375 QEGWSP
+375 
-381 AVPCRSDSVSV
+381 
-392 NCYAGYSLQNEQTVM
+392 
-407 TCTEDGWVPAP
+407 
-418 ECLPPGNRCDFPEIK
+418 
-433 HGSLHHESNYRQNF
+433 
-447 PARVGE
+447 

-458 CDQNFV
+458 CKTNFV

-470 WEYIHCTQEGWSP
+470 WEYIHCTKEGWSP

-493 NHLKNGEYPKQRV
+493 NHLKNGDNPKQEV
-506 KYVQGENVSVNC
+506 KYVQGESVRVNC
-518 NSGHSLQNEQTVMTC
+518 HAGYSLQNEQTVMTC
-533 TEDGWFPPP
+533 TEGGWFPPP
-542 ECIPLKT
+542 ECILLKT

-561 FSEYE
+561 FSQYE
-566 PTYSLNKETQYQCK
+566 LTYYLNKETQYQCK
-580 PGYVTPDGKTSGPVT
+580 PGYVTPDGKTSGSVT
-595 CLESGWSPQPTCIK
+595 CLKSGWSPQPTCIK
-609 SCDMPVFENAK
+609 SCEMPAFENAK
-620 AKSNGTWFK
+620 AKSNVTWFK

-636 ECHDGYK
+636 ECHDGYE
-643 SQGGRAGSIVCG
+643 SQDGRAGSIVCG

-660 HKPVCYEIE
+660 HKPICYEKE
-669 CKIPEIEDNLNIQ
+669 CKIPEIENNLNTQ
-682 PKEDKYK
+682 PKKEKYK
-689 VGDVLKFFCT
+689 VGDVLKFFCR
-699 QKLQRVGPDSVQCY
+699 QRLKRVGPDSVQCY

-723 CKEQTKQCSPP
+723 CKEQTKECSPP

-745 QKENYEHN
+745 EKENYEHN

-768 VNKIQC
+768 FNKIQC

-816 VQFSCREG
+816 VEFNCREG

-832 VTCISGLWTQLPQC
+832 ITCISGSWTQLPQC
-846 IATDELQKCKHSLTI
+846 IDELRKCKHSLTI
-861 REVNPLK
+861 RDVNPFK

-879 KCRGKLEQKHSTCI
+879 KCRGKSEQKHSTCI

-924 TTVNYQDGERVSVV
+924 TTVNYQDGEKVSVV
-938 CQDNYIIQDAEE
+938 CQDNSIIQDAEE

-959 SIPHCVEKSPCPQ
+959 SVPHCVEKSPCPQ

-990 DEPLK
+990 DETLK
-995 PEVYVHGTKLNYT
+995 PEVYVHGTKLNYI
-1008 CEDGFRISGRDE
+1008 CEDGFRISGKDE
-1020 ITCHMGKWSS
+1020 ITCHIGKWSS
-1030 PPRCVGLSCE
+1030 PPRCVGLSCA
-1040 PPHLIPH
+1040 PPPLIPH

-1065 KCTKGFE
+1065 KCTEGFE

-1080 CLGGKWSHPPECKN
+1080 CIGGKWSHPPECKN

-1101 DFGNATPIGQKKTL
+1101 DFGNATPIGPKKTF

-1126 PNNYLLDGPNTIQCI
+1126 PHNYLLDGPNTIQCI
-1141 SNQWIGKPICRDIS
+1141 NSQWIGKPMCRDP
-1155 CGNPPRVKNA
+1155 N
-1165 IILDERSKYLP
+1165 
-1176 GQRARYECII
+1176 
-1186 PFYLVGGREVTCS
+1186 
-1199 NGNWT
+1199 
-1204 QPPQCLDPK
+1204 
-1213 ENCGPPPA
+1213 ENCGPPPP
-1221 IDNGDMTTFPTSE
+1221 IDNGDMTTFPKSE

-1259 RYGQWSEPP
+1259 RYGQWSKPP
-1268 KCLDVCMVS
+1268 KCLDVCIIS
-1277 EETMRKHNIQLGSS
+1277 EDSMERHNIQLRWSS
-1291 SKKKRYFQTRET
+1291 VKKLYSPTGDT
-1303 VQFQCKSGYRRQTSQ
+1303 VEFECKAGYRRQTSQ
-1318 QTFRATCWDGK
+1318 QTFRVTCWEGK
-1329 LTYPVCV
+1329 LTYPVCVKSNG

>member
-1 MRFPA
+1 MRFSA
-6 QIVWLMWWT
+6 QVVWLMWWT
-15 VCVAEDCKG
+15 VCVAEDCEG
-24 PPPRK
+24 PPPGK
-29 QTEILSGVWSEQ
+29 QNEILVGVWPEQ
-41 NYPEGTQAT
+41 KYPEGTQAT

-56 YITLGSIIMECK
+56 YRTLGVITMECK
-68 NGEWVALNPLKICE
+68 NGEWVALNPLRICQ

-89 GDTSFGTFQLE
+89 GDTPFGSFHLA
-100 RGEKFEY
+100 RGNEFEY

-118 YQMLGSIN
+118 YQMLGTIN
-126 FRECESDGWTNDVPI
+126 FRECESDGWTNDTPI

-184 LVGPAEIHCSTNG
+184 LVGPAEIRCSTNG

-264 EFLCPSPNIQNGD
+264 EIICASPHIQNGN
-277 YTPQSIRYRSGD
+277 YAPESIRYRSGD

-296 PGFYPSNREKMATC
+296 TGFDRSTQGNTATC
-310 TKTVWVPQPRC
+310 TSRGWVPQPGCTRN
-321 EKRCDFPEIKH
+321 RCDFPQIKH
-332 GLLHNEYNY
+332 GSLYYEIIY
-341 RRDFPVSVGKKYYYS
+341 RRDFPVRVGKKYWYS
-356 CDHNFMTDKK
+356 CKTNFVTAS
-366 QHGGYIHCT
+366 QEPWEYIHCT
-375 QEGWSP
+375 KEGWSP
-381 AVPCRSDSVSV
+381 EVPCRRQCIFNHLKNGDNPKRGVKYVQGESVRV
-392 NCYAGYSLQNEQTVM
+392 NCHAGYSLQNEQTVM
-407 TCTEDGWVPAP
+407 TCTEG
-418 ECLPPGNRCDFPEIK
+418 
-433 HGSLHHESNYRQNF
+433 
-447 PARVGE
+447 
-453 KYWYS
+453 
-458 CDQNFV
+458 
-464 TASQEP
+464 
-470 WEYIHCTQEGWSP
+470 
-483 AVPCRRQCIF
+483 
-493 NHLKNGEYPKQRV
+493 
-506 KYVQGENVSVNC
+506 
-518 NSGHSLQNEQTVMTC
+518 
-533 TEDGWFPPP
+533 GWFPPP
-542 ECIPLKT
+542 ECILLKT

-561 FSEYE
+561 FSQYE
-566 PTYSLNKETQYQCK
+566 LTYYLNKETQYQCK
-580 PGYVTPDGKTSGPVT
+580 PGYVTPDGKTSGSVT
-595 CLESGWSPQPTCIK
+595 CLKSGWSPQPTCIK
-609 SCDMPVFENAK
+609 SCDMPAFENAK
-620 AKSNGTWFK
+620 AKSNVTWFK

-636 ECHDGYK
+636 ECHDGYE
-643 SQGGRAGSIVCG
+643 SQDGRAGSIVCG

-660 HKPVCYEIE
+660 HKPICYEKE
-669 CKIPEIEDNLNIQ
+669 CKIPEIENNLNTQ
-682 PKEDKYK
+682 PKKEKYK
-689 VGDVLKFFCT
+689 VGDVLKFFCR
-699 QKLQRVGPDSVQCY
+699 QRLQRVGPDSVQCY

-816 VQFSCREG
+816 VEFNCREG
-824 FTMIGQKS
+824 FTMVGQKS
-832 VTCISGLWTQLPQC
+832 ITCISGLWTQLPQC
-846 IATDELQKCKHSLTI
+846 IATDELQKCKYSLTI
-861 REVNPLK
+861 REANPLYK
-868 TEFDHNENISY
+868 TEFDHNENITY
-879 KCRGKLEQKHSTCI
+879 KCRGKLKQKHSTCI

-924 TTVNYQDGERVSVV
+924 TTVNYQDGEKVSVV

-1030 PPRCVGLSCE
+1030 PPRCVGLSCA

-1065 KCTKGFE
+1065 KCTEGFE

-1080 CLGGKWSHPPECKN
+1080 CIGGKWSHPPECKN

-1126 PNNYLLDGPNTIQCI
+1126 PNNYLLDGPNTIQCVN
-1141 SNQWIGKPICRDIS
+1141 SQWIGKPICRDP
-1155 CGNPPRVKNA
+1155 N
-1165 IILDERSKYLP
+1165 
-1176 GQRARYECII
+1176 
-1186 PFYLVGGREVTCS
+1186 
-1199 NGNWT
+1199 
-1204 QPPQCLDPK
+1204 
-1213 ENCGPPPA
+1213 ENCGPPPPL
-1221 IDNGDMTTFPTSE
+1221 DNGDMTTFPKSE
-1234 YAPGSSVEYQCQ
+1234 YPPGSSVEYQCQ

-1259 RYGQWSEPP
+1259 RYGQWSKPP
-1268 KCLDVCMVS
+1268 KCLDVCIIS
-1277 EETMRKHNIQLGSS
+1277 EDSMERHNIQLRWSS
-1291 SKKKRYFQTRET
+1291 VKKLYSPTGDT
-1303 VQFQCKSGYRRQTSQ
+1303 VEFECKTGYHRQTSQ
-1318 QTFRATCWDGK
+1318 QTFRATCWEGK
-1329 LTYPVCV
+1329 LTYPVCVKNNG

>member
-1 MRFPA
+1 MRFSA
-6 QIVWLMWWT
+6 QVVWLMWWT
-15 VCVAEDCKG
+15 VCVAEDCEG
-24 PPPRK
+24 PPPGK
-29 QTEILSGVWSEQ
+29 QNEILVGVWPEQ
-41 NYPEGTQAT
+41 KYPEGTQAT

-56 YITLGSIIMECK
+56 YRTLGAIIMECK
-68 NGEWVALNPLKICE
+68 NGEWVALNPLRICQ

-89 GDTSFGTFQLE
+89 GDTSFGSFHLA
-100 RGEKFEY
+100 RGNEFEY

-118 YQMLGSIN
+118 YQMLGRIN
-126 FRECESDGWTNDVPI
+126 FRECESDGWTNDIPI

-154 NGRLTSSALEL
+154 NGRLTSSALDL

-184 LVGPAEIHCSTNG
+184 LVGPAEIRCSTNG

-214 EIANGNAVSLKKTY
+214 EIANGNAASLKKTY

-244 SSKGDAIC
+244 GSKGDAIC

-264 EFLCPSPNIQNGD
+264 EIVCASPHIENGN
-277 YTPQSIRYRSGD
+277 YAPESIRYRSGD

-296 PGFYPSNREKMATC
+296 TGFDRSTQGNTATC
-310 TKTVWVPQPRC
+310 TNRGWVPQPGCTRN
-321 EKRCDFPEIKH
+321 RCDFPQIKH
-332 GLLHNEYNY
+332 GSLYYEIIY
-341 RRDFPVSVGKKYYYS
+341 RRDFPVRVGK
-356 CDHNFMTDKK
+356 
-366 QHGGYIHCT
+366 
-375 QEGWSP
+375 
-381 AVPCRSDSVSV
+381 
-392 NCYAGYSLQNEQTVM
+392 
-407 TCTEDGWVPAP
+407 
-418 ECLPPGNRCDFPEIK
+418 
-433 HGSLHHESNYRQNF
+433 
-447 PARVGE
+447 

-458 CDQNFV
+458 CKTNFV

-470 WEYIHCTQEGWSP
+470 WEYIHCTKEGWSP

-493 NHLKNGEYPKQRV
+493 NHLKNGDNPKQEV
-506 KYVQGENVSVNC
+506 KYVQGESVRVNC
-518 NSGHSLQNEQTVMTC
+518 HAGYSLQNEQTVMTC
-533 TEDGWFPPP
+533 TEGGWFPPP
-542 ECIPLKT
+542 ECILLKT

-561 FSEYE
+561 FSQYE
-566 PTYSLNKETQYQCK
+566 LTYYLNKETQYQCK
-580 PGYVTPDGKTSGPVT
+580 PGYVTPDGKTSGSVT
-595 CLESGWSPQPTCIK
+595 CLKSGWSPQPTCIK
-609 SCDMPVFENAK
+609 SCEMPAFENAK
-620 AKSNGTWFK
+620 AKSNVTWFK

-636 ECHDGYK
+636 ECHDGYE
-643 SQGGRAGSIVCG
+643 SQDGRAGSIVCG

-660 HKPVCYEIE
+660 HKPICYEKE
-669 CKIPEIEDNLNIQ
+669 CKIPEIENNLNTQ
-682 PKEDKYK
+682 PKKEKYK
-689 VGDVLKFFCT
+689 VGDVLKFFCR
-699 QKLQRVGPDSVQCY
+699 QRLKRVGPDSVQCY

-723 CKEQTKQCSPP
+723 CKEQTKECSPP

-745 QKENYEHN
+745 EKENYEHN

-768 VNKIQC
+768 FNKIQC

-816 VQFSCREG
+816 VEFNCREG

-832 VTCISGLWTQLPQC
+832 ITCISGSWTQLPQC
-846 IATDELQKCKHSLTI
+846 IATDELRKCKHSLTI
-861 REVNPLK
+861 RDVNPFK

-879 KCRGKLEQKHSTCI
+879 KCRGKSEQKHSTCI

-924 TTVNYQDGERVSVV
+924 TTVNYQDGEKVSVV
-938 CQDNYIIQDAEE
+938 CQDNSIIQDAEE

-959 SIPHCVEKSPCPQ
+959 SVPHCVEKSPCPQ

-990 DEPLK
+990 DETLK
-995 PEVYVHGTKLNYT
+995 PEVYVHGTKLNYI
-1008 CEDGFRISGRDE
+1008 CEDGFRISGKDE
-1020 ITCHMGKWSS
+1020 ITCHIGKWSS
-1030 PPRCVGLSCE
+1030 PPRCVGLSCA
-1040 PPHLIPH
+1040 PPPLIPH

-1065 KCTKGFE
+1065 KCTEGFE

-1080 CLGGKWSHPPECKN
+1080 CIGGKWSHPPECKN

-1101 DFGNATPIGQKKTL
+1101 DFGNATPIGPKKTF

-1126 PNNYLLDGPNTIQCI
+1126 PHNYLLDGPNTIQCI
-1141 SNQWIGKPICRDIS
+1141 NSQWIGKPMCRDP
-1155 CGNPPRVKNA
+1155 N
-1165 IILDERSKYLP
+1165 
-1176 GQRARYECII
+1176 
-1186 PFYLVGGREVTCS
+1186 
-1199 NGNWT
+1199 
-1204 QPPQCLDPK
+1204 
-1213 ENCGPPPA
+1213 ENCGPPPP
-1221 IDNGDMTTFPTSE
+1221 IDNGDMTTFPKSE

-1259 RYGQWSEPP
+1259 RYGQWSKPP
-1268 KCLDVCMVS
+1268 KCLDVCIIS
-1277 EETMRKHNIQLGSS
+1277 EDSMERHNIQLRWSS
-1291 SKKKRYFQTRET
+1291 VKKLYSPTGDT
-1303 VQFQCKSGYRRQTSQ
+1303 VEFECKAGYRRQTSQ
-1318 QTFRATCWDGK
+1318 QTFRVTCWEGK
-1329 LTYPVCV
+1329 LTYPVCVKSNG

>member
-1 MRFPA
+1 MRFSA
-6 QIVWLMWWT
+6 QVVWLMWWT
-15 VCVAEDCKG
+15 VCVAEDCEE
-24 PPPRK
+24 PPPGK
-29 QTEILSGVWSEQ
+29 QNEILVGVWPEQ
-41 NYPEGTQAT
+41 KYPEGTQAT

-56 YITLGSIIMECK
+56 YRTLGVIIMECK
-68 NGEWVALNPLKICE
+68 NGEWVALNPLRICQ

-89 GDTSFGTFQLE
+89 GDTPFGSFHLA
-100 RGEKFEY
+100 RGNEFEY

-118 YQMLGSIN
+118 YQMLGTIN
-126 FRECESDGWTNDVPI
+126 FRECESDGWTNDIPI

-184 LVGPAEIHCSTNG
+184 LVGPAEIRCSTNG

-214 EIANGNAVSLKKTY
+214 EIANGNAASLKKTY

-264 EFLCPSPNIQNGD
+264 EIICASPHIQNGN
-277 YTPQSIRYRSGD
+277 YAPESIRYRSGD

-296 PGFYPSNREKMATC
+296 TGFDRSTQGNTATC
-310 TKTVWVPQPRC
+310 TNRGWVPQPGCTRN
-321 EKRCDFPEIKH
+321 RCDFPQIKH
-332 GLLHNEYNY
+332 GSLYYEIIY
-341 RRDFPVSVGKKYYYS
+341 RLDFPVRVGKKYWYS
-356 CDHNFMTDKK
+356 CKTNFVTAS
-366 QHGGYIHCT
+366 QEPWEYIHCT
-375 QEGWSP
+375 KEGWSP
-381 AVPCRSDSVSV
+381 EVPCRRQCIFNHLKNGDNPKQGVKYIQGESVRV
-392 NCYAGYSLQNEQTVM
+392 NCHAGYSLQNEQTVM
-407 TCTEDGWVPAP
+407 TCTEG
-418 ECLPPGNRCDFPEIK
+418 
-433 HGSLHHESNYRQNF
+433 
-447 PARVGE
+447 
-453 KYWYS
+453 
-458 CDQNFV
+458 
-464 TASQEP
+464 
-470 WEYIHCTQEGWSP
+470 
-483 AVPCRRQCIF
+483 
-493 NHLKNGEYPKQRV
+493 
-506 KYVQGENVSVNC
+506 
-518 NSGHSLQNEQTVMTC
+518 
-533 TEDGWFPPP
+533 GWFPPP
-542 ECIPLKT
+542 ECILLKT

-561 FSEYE
+561 FSQYE
-566 PTYSLNKETQYQCK
+566 LTYYLNKETQYQCK
-580 PGYVTPDGKTSGPVT
+580 PGYVTPDGKTSGSVR
-595 CLESGWSPQPTCIK
+595 CLKSGWSPQPTCIK
-609 SCDMPVFENAK
+609 SCDMPAFENAK
-620 AKSNGTWFK
+620 AKSSGTWFK

-636 ECHDGYK
+636 ECHDGYE
-643 SQGGRAGSIVCG
+643 SQDGRAGSIVCG

-660 HKPVCYEIE
+660 HKPICYEKE
-669 CKIPEIEDNLNIQ
+669 CKIPEIENNLNTQ
-682 PKEDKYK
+682 PRKEKYK
-689 VGDVLKFFCT
+689 VGDVLKFFCR
-699 QKLQRVGPDSVQCY
+699 QRLKRVGPDSVQCY

-816 VQFSCREG
+816 VQFNCREG

-832 VTCISGLWTQLPQC
+832 ITCISGLWTQLPQC

-868 TEFDHNENISY
+868 TEFDHNENITY

-919 AHNMA
+919 AHKMA
-924 TTVNYQDGERVSVV
+924 TTVNYQDGEKVSVV

-972 PPQIEHGTIKSSQ
+972 PPQIEHGTIKSSP

-995 PEVYVHGTKLNYT
+995 PEVYVHGTKLNYS
-1008 CEDGFRISGRDE
+1008 CEDGFRISGKDE

-1030 PPRCVGLSCE
+1030 PPRCVGLSCA

-1065 KCTKGFE
+1065 KCTEGFE

-1080 CLGGKWSHPPECKN
+1080 CIGGKWSHPPECKN

-1141 SNQWIGKPICRDIS
+1141 NSQWIGKPICRDP
-1155 CGNPPRVKNA
+1155 N
-1165 IILDERSKYLP
+1165 
-1176 GQRARYECII
+1176 
-1186 PFYLVGGREVTCS
+1186 
-1199 NGNWT
+1199 
-1204 QPPQCLDPK
+1204 
-1213 ENCGPPPA
+1213 ENCGPPPPL
-1221 IDNGDMTTFPTSE
+1221 DNGDMTTFPKSE
-1234 YAPGSSVEYQCQ
+1234 YPPGSSVEYQCQ

-1259 RYGQWSEPP
+1259 RYGQWSKPP
-1268 KCLDVCMVS
+1268 KCLDVCIIS
-1277 EETMRKHNIQLGSS
+1277 EDSMERHNIQLRWSS
-1291 SKKKRYFQTRET
+1291 VKKLYSPTGDT
-1303 VQFQCKSGYRRQTSQ
+1303 VEFECKTGYRSQTSQ
-1318 QTFRATCWDGK
+1318 QTFRATCWEGK
-1329 LTYPVCV
+1329 LTYPVCVKSNG

>member
-41 NYPEGTQAT
+41 DYPEGTQAT

-56 YITLGSIIMECK
+56 YITLGSIIMQCR
-68 NGEWVALNPLKICE
+68 NGQWVALNPLKTCE

-89 GDTSFGTFQLE
+89 GDTRFGTFQLE

-107 GAKVVYTCNEG
+107 GVKVVYTCNEG

-126 FRECESDGWTNDVPI
+126 FRECESDGWTNDIPI

-154 NGRLTSSALEL
+154 NGRLTSSALDL

-174 VRFVCNSGFM
+174 VRFACNSGFM

-214 EIANGNAVSLKKTY
+214 EIANGNAASLKKTY

-244 SSKGDAIC
+244 GSKGDAIC

-332 GLLHNEYNY
+332 GVLHNEYNY

-356 CDHNFMTDKK
+356 CNHDFVTDKK
-366 QHGGYIHCT
+366 QKGGYIHCT

-381 AVPCRSDSVSV
+381 AIPCRRQCLFNYLINGEYPYPAKMYFQGDSVSV
-392 NCYAGYSLQNEQTVM
+392 NCYAGYSLQNAQTVM
-407 TCTEDGWVPAP
+407 TCTEDGWAPAP
-418 ECLPPGNRCDFPEIK
+418 ECLPPGYRCDFPEIK

-464 TASQEP
+464 TVSQKP
-470 WEYIHCTQEGWSP
+470 WEHIHCTQEGWSP

-493 NHLKNGEYPKQRV
+493 NHLKNGEYPKQGV

-561 FSEYE
+561 FSQYE
-566 PTYSLNKETQYQCK
+566 LTYYLNKETQYQCK
-580 PGYVTPDGKTSGPVT
+580 PGYVTPDGKTSGSVT
-595 CLESGWSPQPTCIK
+595 CLKSGWSPQPTCIK
-609 SCDMPVFENAK
+609 SCEMPAFENAK
-620 AKSNGTWFK
+620 AKSNVTWFK

-636 ECHDGYK
+636 ECHDGYE
-643 SQGGRAGSIVCG
+643 SQDGRAGSIVCG

-660 HKPVCYEIE
+660 HKPICYEKE
-669 CKIPEIEDNLNIQ
+669 CKIPEIENNLNTQ
-682 PKEDKYK
+682 PKKEKYK
-689 VGDVLKFFCT
+689 VGDVLKFFCR
-699 QKLQRVGPDSVQCY
+699 QRLKRVGPDSVQCY

-723 CKEQTKQCSPP
+723 CKEQTKECYPP

-745 QKENYEHN
+745 EKENYEHN

-768 VNKIQC
+768 FNKIQC

-816 VQFSCREG
+816 VEFNCREG

-832 VTCISGLWTQLPQC
+832 ITCISGSWTQLPQC
-846 IATDELQKCKHSLTI
+846 IATDDLQKCKYSLTV
-861 REVNPLK
+861 REANPLYK
-868 TEFDHNENISY
+868 TDFDHNENITY
-879 KCRGKLEQKHSTCI
+879 KCRGKLKQKHSTCI
-893 NGRWDPELTCTE
+893 NGRWDPDLNCTE

-924 TTVNYQDGERVSVV
+924 TTVNYQDGEKVSVV
-938 CQDNYIIQDAEE
+938 CQDNSIIQDAEE

-959 SIPHCVEKSPCPQ
+959 SVPHCVEKSPCPQ

-990 DEPLK
+990 DETLK
-995 PEVYVHGTKLNYT
+995 PEVYVHGTKLNYI
-1008 CEDGFRISGRDE
+1008 CEDGFRISGKDE
-1020 ITCHMGKWSS
+1020 ITCHIGKWSS
-1030 PPRCVGLSCE
+1030 PPRCVGLSCA
-1040 PPHLIPH
+1040 PPPLIPH

-1065 KCTKGFE
+1065 KCTEGFE

-1080 CLGGKWSHPPECKN
+1080 CIGGKWSHPPECKN

-1101 DFGNATPIGQKKTL
+1101 DFGNATPIGPKKTF

-1141 SNQWIGKPICRDIS
+1141 NSQWIGKPICRGIS
-1155 CGNPPRVKNA
+1155 CGNPPRVKHA
-1165 IILDERSKYLP
+1165 IILEEMPKYL
-1176 GQRARYECII
+1176 I
-1186 PFYLVGGREVTCS
+1186 
-1199 NGNWT
+1199 
-1204 QPPQCLDPK
+1204 
-1213 ENCGPPPA
+1213 
-1221 IDNGDMTTFPTSE
+1221 
-1234 YAPGSSVEYQCQ
+1234 
-1246 SLYVLEGNKVITC
+1246 
-1259 RYGQWSEPP
+1259 
-1268 KCLDVCMVS
+1268 
-1277 EETMRKHNIQLGSS
+1277 
-1291 SKKKRYFQTRET
+1291 
-1303 VQFQCKSGYRRQTSQ
+1303 
-1318 QTFRATCWDGK
+1318 
-1329 LTYPVCV
+1329 

>member
-1 MRFPA
+1 MRFSA
-6 QIVWLMWWT
+6 QVVWLMWWT
-15 VCVAEDCKG
+15 VCVAEDCEG
-24 PPPRK
+24 PPPGK
-29 QTEILSGVWSEQ
+29 QNEILVGVWPEQ
-41 NYPEGTQAT
+41 KYPEGTQAT

-56 YITLGSIIMECK
+56 YRTLGVITMECK
-68 NGEWVALNPLKICE
+68 NGEWVALNPLRICQ

-89 GDTSFGTFQLE
+89 GDTPFGSFHLA
-100 RGEKFEY
+100 RGNEFEY

-118 YQMLGSIN
+118 YQMLGTIN
-126 FRECESDGWTNDVPI
+126 FRECESDGWTNDTPI
-141 CEVVKCLPVTHPE
+141 CE
-154 NGRLTSSALEL
+154 
-165 DKEYTFGQV
+165 
-174 VRFVCNSGFM
+174 
-184 LVGPAEIHCSTNG
+184 
-197 VWSGESPKCVE
+197 E

-264 EFLCPSPNIQNGD
+264 EIICASPHIQNGN
-277 YTPQSIRYRSGD
+277 YAPESIRYRSGD

-296 PGFYPSNREKMATC
+296 TGFDRSTQGNTATC
-310 TKTVWVPQPRC
+310 TSRGWVPQPGCTRN
-321 EKRCDFPEIKH
+321 RCDFPQIKH
-332 GLLHNEYNY
+332 GSLYYEIIY
-341 RRDFPVSVGKKYYYS
+341 RRDFPVRVGKKYWYS
-356 CDHNFMTDKK
+356 CKTNFVTAS
-366 QHGGYIHCT
+366 QEPWEYIHCT
-375 QEGWSP
+375 KEGWSP
-381 AVPCRSDSVSV
+381 EVPCRRQCIFNHLKNGDNPKRGVKYVQGESVRV
-392 NCYAGYSLQNEQTVM
+392 NCHAGYSLQNEQTVM
-407 TCTEDGWVPAP
+407 TCTEG
-418 ECLPPGNRCDFPEIK
+418 
-433 HGSLHHESNYRQNF
+433 
-447 PARVGE
+447 
-453 KYWYS
+453 
-458 CDQNFV
+458 
-464 TASQEP
+464 
-470 WEYIHCTQEGWSP
+470 
-483 AVPCRRQCIF
+483 
-493 NHLKNGEYPKQRV
+493 
-506 KYVQGENVSVNC
+506 
-518 NSGHSLQNEQTVMTC
+518 
-533 TEDGWFPPP
+533 GWFPPP
-542 ECIPLKT
+542 ECILLKT

-561 FSEYE
+561 FSQYE
-566 PTYSLNKETQYQCK
+566 LTYYLNKETQYQCK
-580 PGYVTPDGKTSGPVT
+580 PGYVTPDGKTSGSVT
-595 CLESGWSPQPTCIK
+595 CLKSGWSPQPTCIK
-609 SCDMPVFENAK
+609 SCDMPAFENAK
-620 AKSNGTWFK
+620 AKSNVTWFK

-636 ECHDGYK
+636 ECHDGYE
-643 SQGGRAGSIVCG
+643 SQDGRAGSIVCG

-660 HKPVCYEIE
+660 HKPICYEKE
-669 CKIPEIEDNLNIQ
+669 CKIPEIENNLNTQ
-682 PKEDKYK
+682 PKKEKYK
-689 VGDVLKFFCT
+689 VGDVLKFFCR
-699 QKLQRVGPDSVQCY
+699 QRLQRVGPDSVQCY

-816 VQFSCREG
+816 VEFNCREG
-824 FTMIGQKS
+824 FTMVGQKS
-832 VTCISGLWTQLPQC
+832 ITCISGLWTQLPQC
-846 IATDELQKCKHSLTI
+846 IATDELQKCKYSLTI
-861 REVNPLK
+861 REANPLYK
-868 TEFDHNENISY
+868 TEFDHNENITY
-879 KCRGKLEQKHSTCI
+879 KCRGKLKQKHSTCI

-924 TTVNYQDGERVSVV
+924 TTVNYQDGEKVSVV

-1030 PPRCVGLSCE
+1030 PPRCVGLSCA

-1065 KCTKGFE
+1065 KCTEGFE

-1080 CLGGKWSHPPECKN
+1080 CIGGKWSHPPECKN

-1126 PNNYLLDGPNTIQCI
+1126 PNNYLLDGPNTIQCVN
-1141 SNQWIGKPICRDIS
+1141 SQWIGKPICRDP
-1155 CGNPPRVKNA
+1155 N
-1165 IILDERSKYLP
+1165 
-1176 GQRARYECII
+1176 
-1186 PFYLVGGREVTCS
+1186 
-1199 NGNWT
+1199 
-1204 QPPQCLDPK
+1204 
-1213 ENCGPPPA
+1213 ENCGPPPPL
-1221 IDNGDMTTFPTSE
+1221 DNGDMTTFPKSE
-1234 YAPGSSVEYQCQ
+1234 YPPGSSVEYQCQ

-1259 RYGQWSEPP
+1259 RYGQWSKPP
-1268 KCLDVCMVS
+1268 KCLDVCIIS
-1277 EETMRKHNIQLGSS
+1277 EDSMERHNIQLRWSS
-1291 SKKKRYFQTRET
+1291 VKKLYSPTGDT
-1303 VQFQCKSGYRRQTSQ
+1303 VEFECKTGYHRQTSQ
-1318 QTFRATCWDGK
+1318 QTFRATCWEGK
-1329 LTYPVCV
+1329 LTYPVCVKNNG